1 MPQPPPHRRF
11 LNLFLAH
18 QGALKGYL
26 LAATGSP
33 ADADDLLQD
42 VSHILW
48 EKFDS
53 YDPARPF
60 RGWALGVARL
70 AVLDW
75 RRRQARSLRVL
86 SPEAIDTL
94 TAAAAA
100 SGDLEG
106 YQAHL
111 RGCLEQLS
119 ADWKRIVRLAY
130 LESLP
135 LAHVAE
141 ALGRSV
147 AAVEMALVRARRAL
161 KDCVE
166 RRLATPEARP

>member
-1 MPQPPPHRRF
+1 MPPNPPHRRF

-18 QGALKGYL
+18 QGPLKGYL

-42 VSHILW
+42 ISHILW
-48 EKFDS
+48 EKFES
-53 YDPARPF
+53 YDSSRPF
-60 RGWALGVARL
+60 RPWALGVARL

-75 RRRQARSLRVL
+75 RRRQARGVRVL
-86 SPEAIDTL
+86 SPEAIDAL

-100 SGDLEG
+100 AADLEG

-111 RGCLEQLS
+111 RTCLEQLS

-130 LESLP
+130 LDSLP
-135 LAHVAE
+135 LAQVAD

-161 KDCVE
+161 KACIE
-166 RRLATPEARP
+166 RRLAPEVRL